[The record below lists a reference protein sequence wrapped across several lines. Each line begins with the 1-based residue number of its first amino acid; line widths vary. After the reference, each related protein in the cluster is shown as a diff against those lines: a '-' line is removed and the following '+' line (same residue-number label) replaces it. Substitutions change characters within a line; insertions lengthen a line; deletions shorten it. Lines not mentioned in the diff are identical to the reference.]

1 MMSPTIEKYKDGALV
16 FRQGQ
21 RGDRMYIVMSGAIRI
36 FREDRGVETTLA
48 QLGFG
53 ETFGE
58 LALFDHH
65 PRSASARAIGDTE
78 LRVITHEEF
87 LELDCDGIIR
97 QMLVTLAQRLRSIDE
112 AFERLSAKEAPER
125 ERLAEL
131 IRTRDWVD
139 LGPSTPD

>member
-1 MMSPTIEKYKDGALV
+1 MIMRPTMEHYGDGDLI

-21 RGDRMYIVMSGAIRI
+21 LGDRMYIVMSGAVRI

-48 QLGFG
+48 NLGFG

-78 LRVITHEEF
+78 LRIITHEEF
-87 LELDCDGIIR
+87 MELDCDGIIR

-131 IRTRDWVD
+131 IKTRDWVD
-139 LGPSTPD
+139 

>member
-1 MMSPTIEKYKDGALV
+1 MTRPTSELYQDGQVV

-21 RGDRMYIVMSGAIRI
+21 LGDRMYVVATGSVQVY
-36 FREDRGVETTLA
+36 REDRGVETVLA
-48 QLGFG
+48 NIGPG

-87 LELDCDGIIR
+87 LDLDCDPVIR
-97 QMLVTLAQRLRSIDE
+97 RMLVTLAQRLRAIDE

-125 ERLAEL
+125 ERLAEF
-131 IRTRDWVD
+131 IRTRDWV
-139 LGPSTPD
+139 G

>member
-58 LALFDHH
+58 LAT
-65 PRSASARAIGDTE
+65 RNCGSS
-78 LRVITHEEF
+78 
-87 LELDCDGIIR
+87 
-97 QMLVTLAQRLRSIDE
+97 
-112 AFERLSAKEAPER
+112 
-125 ERLAEL
+125 
-131 IRTRDWVD
+131 RTRSSWS
-139 LGPSTPD
+139 STVTGSSGRCS

>member
-1 MMSPTIEKYKDGALV
+1 MIMRPTHQSFGDGELI

-21 RGDRMYIVMSGAIRI
+21 LGDRMYIVMGGSVRI

-48 QLGFG
+48 NIGFG

-78 LRVITHEEF
+78 LRIITHEEF
-87 LELDCDGIIR
+87 MELDCDGIIR

-112 AFERLSAKEAPER
+112 AFERLSVKEAPER

-131 IRTRDWVD
+131 IKRDWVD
-139 LGPSTPD
+139 